1 MACSDD
7 TFSCFTLDIFFF
19 FFFLIENKLADRF
32 DRERSKIRFLSQ
44 VKKYFLEGE
53 IYNEM

>member
-19 FFFLIENKLADRF
+19 FFFLIENKLDTRQIRS
-32 DRERSKIRFLSQ
+32 REIEDSILIT
-44 VKKYFLEGE
+44 G
-53 IYNEM
+53 